1 MSGIYYAI
9 VEGDPLDNGSDSRV
23 IGGSEYSFI
32 EDQYGRSRKQT
43 HLGHEAWC
51 GVCKSFGPI
60 LAGAGIK
67 ESRRGWEERLKAFEA
82 VSGDIVLCKCERHP
96 RVVALYA
103 RCCTYEDYECGELAV
118 AAPIRSA
125 SVPHAIYDEQFSL
138 RDSSGRALAG
148 VRYRIVTDRGRVIS
162 GTTNGCGETERIAT
176 DGTERLTLYTSG
188 VFTYE

>member
-23 IGGSEYSFI
+23 IGGSDHSTI
-32 EDQYGRSRKQT
+32 EDQHGRMRRQT

-67 ESRRGWEERLKAFEA
+67 ESPRGWEERIKAFEA

-96 RVVALYA
+96 RVVAVYA
-103 RCCTYEDYECGELAV
+103 RYCTYHDYEGGGLAFP
-118 AAPIRSA
+118 APSSSA
-125 SVPHAIYDEQFSL
+125 SVPYAVYDERFALKAGDGQP
-138 RDSSGRALAG
+138 LAG

-162 GTTNGCGETERIAT
+162 GTTNGRGETERIAT
-176 DGTERLTLYTSG
+176 DGMENLKFQL
-188 VFTYE
+188 EK